1 MNQIKKVTAYHA
13 KALTRGLDLLKFV
26 GASANKTESL
36 NSLHNI
42 TGLPKSTLVRLLTV
56 LENERFIVKTA
67 DQNLYRLGSAVVDL
81 ASSYDKN
88 SSIRERSTPL
98 LRGLASRFGHTVEL
112 GILEAEKVTLL
123 NVQQSDRKLRFHSKT
138 GSSWPINCT
147 SLGKILLAGLNDNKA
162 YEILMNAQT
171 FEKRTNFTL
180 TTAEEIMADVA
191 RSKVRG
197 YAISSEEH
205 DEGVGALGVP
215 IRVGDQTLTWNAALA
230 ITGPIAELNG
240 SNKESLILQLKETAA
255 LICSDPELKFAF
267 GIN

>member
-81 ASSYDKN
+81 AYAYDKN
-88 SSIRERSTPL
+88 SSVRERSTPY
-98 LRGLASRFGHTVEL
+98 LRTLASKFGHTVEL
-112 GILEAEKVTLL
+112 GILESSKVTLI
-123 NVQQSDRKLRFHSKT
+123 NVQHSDRKLRFHSKI

-162 YEILMNAQT
+162 YEILMRVQS
-171 FEKRTNFTL
+171 FEKRTTHTL
-180 TTAEEIMADVA
+180 TSAEEIMADVA

-197 YAISSEEH
+197 YAISCEEH
-205 DEGVGALGVP
+205 DEGVCALGVP
-215 IRVGDQTLTWNAALA
+215 IKTSYKSLNWKAALS
-230 ITGPIAELNG
+230 ITGPIGEMSERNKKILIKQLNDTAELI
-240 SNKESLILQLKETAA
+240 SN
-255 LICSDPELKFAF
+255 DPEIQSAF
-267 GIN
+267 RMI